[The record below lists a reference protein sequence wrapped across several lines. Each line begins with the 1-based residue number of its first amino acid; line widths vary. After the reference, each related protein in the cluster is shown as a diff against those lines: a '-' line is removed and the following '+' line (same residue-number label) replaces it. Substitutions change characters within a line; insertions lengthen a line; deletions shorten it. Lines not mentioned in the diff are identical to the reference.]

1 MALHFTEDELA
12 DRRNKVTVELRS
24 SGLDALLI
32 FRQESM
38 YYLTGYDTTGY
49 SQFQCLYLGADGT
62 LILLTRSADLR
73 QAHLTSVIEDVRIW
87 VDHAD
92 SNPGLDLRQI
102 LEEQG
107 CRGKHLGVEL
117 EAWCLTGR
125 RWEFV
130 KAALDGLCTHEDAS
144 TLVSQMRLI
153 KSPAELDYVR
163 RAAALA
169 DTALTEAQ
177 TLATPGRPEQEILA
191 AMESAI
197 FRGGGDYPASRF
209 IIGSGA
215 QALNV
220 RNFTG
225 YANLGNND
233 QLQLEF
239 GGTYRHYHSCLMRT
253 ILTGRPDPRHLKMHS
268 AVVEALEAC
277 KEACRHGATFGDIFE
292 AHAKALEGAGFGEH
306 KLNACGYSLGALYP
320 PTWMD
325 WPMIYAGNPVIV
337 EPNMVI
343 FMHMILLDWDHHLAM
358 AFGDT
363 VVVTSS
369 GCETLTQ
376 MGTGLTVNY

>member
-1 MALHFTEDELA
+1 LPLHFTEDELA
-12 DRRNKVTVELRS
+12 DRRNKVASEMQSR
-24 SGLDALLI
+24 GLDALLI
-32 FRQESM
+32 FRQEIM

-49 SQFQCLYLGADGT
+49 SQFQCLYMSAGGT
-62 LILLTRSADLR
+62 LILLTRSADLH
-73 QAHLTSVIEDVRIW
+73 QAQLTSVIKDVRIW

-102 LEEQG
+102 LEEQE

-130 KAALDGLCTHEDAS
+130 RAGLDGFCTHEDAS
-144 TLVSQMRLI
+144 TLVSQMRII

-169 DTALTEAQ
+169 DEALVEAHN
-177 TLATPGRPEQEILA
+177 LATPGRPEQEILA

-225 YANLGNND
+225 YADLGNND

-253 ILTGRPDPRHLKMHS
+253 ILTGKPDPRHLSMHS

-277 KEACRHGATFGDIFE
+277 KEACRPGATFGDIFD
-292 AHAKALEGAGFGEH
+292 AHAKALEGARFGGH

-325 WPMIYAGNPVIV
+325 WPMIYAGNPVVV

-343 FMHMILLDWDHHLAM
+343 FMHMILLDWDRHLAM

-363 VVVTSS
+363 VVVTPTGS
-369 GCETLTQ
+369 ETLTQ
-376 MGTGLTVNY
+376 MGTGLTVN

>member
-1 MALHFTEDELA
+1 MPLHFTEDELT
-12 DRRNKVTVELRS
+12 DRRNKVAAEMQSR
-24 SGLDALLI
+24 GLDALLI
-32 FRQESM
+32 FRQESI

-49 SQFQCLYLGADGT
+49 SQFQCLYMSAGGT

-87 VDHAD
+87 VDSTD

-107 CRGKHLGVEL
+107 CRGKNLGVEL

-130 KAALDGLCTHEDAS
+130 KAGLDGFCTHEDAS
-144 TLVSQMRLI
+144 TLVSQMRII
-153 KSPAELDYVR
+153 KSPAELEYVR

-169 DTALTEAQ
+169 DEALVEAHS
-177 TLATPGRPEQEILA
+177 LATPGRPEQEILA

-225 YANLGNND
+225 YADLGNND

-239 GGTYRHYHSCLMRT
+239 GGTFRHYHSCLMRT
-253 ILTGRPDPRHLKMHS
+253 ILIGKPDPRHLSMHS
-268 AVVEALEAC
+268 AAVEALEAC
-277 KEACRHGATFGDIFE
+277 KEACRPGATFGGIFD
-292 AHAKALEGAGFGEH
+292 AHAKALDGAGFGEH
-306 KLNACGYSLGALYP
+306 KLNACGYSLGALYQ

-325 WPMIYAGNPVIV
+325 WPMIYAGNPVVV

-343 FMHMILLDWDHHLAM
+343 FMHMILLDWDRHLAM

-363 VVVTSS
+363 VVVTPTGS
-369 GCETLTQ
+369 ETLTK
-376 MGTGLTVNY
+376 MGTGLTVN

>member
-1 MALHFTEDELA
+1 MALHFTEHERT
-12 DRRNKVTVELRS
+12 DRRRKVTAKMQS

-49 SQFQCLYLGADGT
+49 SQFQCLYLGADGN
-62 LILLTRSADLR
+62 LVLLTRSADLR
-73 QAHLTSVIEDVRIW
+73 QARLTSVIEDIRIW

-130 KAALDGLCTHEDAS
+130 KAGLEGLCTHEDAS
-144 TLVSQMRLI
+144 TLVSRIRII
-153 KSPAELDYVR
+153 KSAAELDYVR
-163 RAAALA
+163 RAAMLADEALA
-169 DTALTEAQ
+169 QAHL
-177 TLATPGRPEQEILA
+177 LATPGRPEQEILA
-191 AMESAI
+191 AMEGAI

-215 QALNV
+215 QALMV

-239 GGTYRHYHSCLMRT
+239 GGTFRHYHSCLMRT
-253 ILTGRPDPRHLKMHS
+253 ILTGSPDPRHLSMYS
-268 AVVEALEAC
+268 AVVEALDAC
-277 KEACRHGATFGDIFE
+277 KQACRPGATYGDIFD
-292 AHAKALEGAGFGEH
+292 AHAKALDNAGFGEH

-325 WPMIYAGNPVIV
+325 WPMIYAGNPVVV

-343 FMHMILLDWDHHLAM
+343 FMHMILLDWDHNLAM
-358 AFGDT
+358 SFGDT
-363 VVVTSS
+363 VVVTPA
-369 GCETLTQ
+369 GCETLSQ
-376 MGTGLTVNY
+376 MGTGLTVN

>member
-1 MALHFTEDELA
+1 MPLHFTEDELT
-12 DRRNKVTVELRS
+12 DRRNKVAAEMQSR
-24 SGLDALLI
+24 GLDALLI

-49 SQFQCLYLGADGT
+49 SQFQCLYMSAGGT

-87 VDHAD
+87 VDSAD

-107 CRGKHLGVEL
+107 CRGENLGVEL

-130 KAALDGLCTHEDAS
+130 KAGLDGFCTHEDAS
-144 TLVSQMRLI
+144 TLVSQMRII
-153 KSPAELDYVR
+153 KSPAELEYVR

-169 DTALTEAQ
+169 DEALVEAHS
-177 TLATPGRPEQEILA
+177 LATPGRPEQEILA

-225 YANLGNND
+225 YADLGNND

-239 GGTYRHYHSCLMRT
+239 GGTFRHYHSCLMRT
-253 ILTGRPDPRHLKMHS
+253 ILIGKPDPRHLSMHS
-268 AVVEALEAC
+268 AAVEALEAC
-277 KEACRHGATFGDIFE
+277 KEACRPGATFGGIFD
-292 AHAKALEGAGFGEH
+292 AHAKALDGAGFGEH

-325 WPMIYAGNPVIV
+325 WPMIYAGNPVVV

-343 FMHMILLDWDHHLAM
+343 FMHMILLDWDRHLAM

-363 VVVTSS
+363 VVVTPTGS
-369 GCETLTQ
+369 ETLTK
-376 MGTGLTVNY
+376 MGTGLTVN

>member
-1 MALHFTEDELA
+1 MPLHFTEDELT
-12 DRRNKVTVELRS
+12 DRRNKVAAEMQSR
-24 SGLDALLI
+24 GLDALLI

-49 SQFQCLYLGADGT
+49 SQFQCLYMSAGGT

-87 VDHAD
+87 VDGAD

-102 LEEQG
+102 LEEQE
-107 CRGKHLGVEL
+107 CRGKNLGVEL

-130 KAALDGLCTHEDAS
+130 KAGLDGFCTHEDAS
-144 TLVSQMRLI
+144 TLVSQMRII

-169 DTALTEAQ
+169 DEALVEAHN
-177 TLATPGRPEQEILA
+177 LATPGRPEQEILA

-225 YANLGNND
+225 YADLGNND

-239 GGTYRHYHSCLMRT
+239 GGTFRHYHSCLMRT
-253 ILTGRPDPRHLKMHS
+253 ILTGKPDPRHLSMHS

-277 KEACRHGATFGDIFE
+277 KEACRPGATFGDIFD
-292 AHAKALEGAGFGEH
+292 AHAKALEGAGFGDH

-325 WPMIYAGNPVIV
+325 WPMIFAGNPVVV

-343 FMHMILLDWDHHLAM
+343 FMHMILLDWDRHLAM

-363 VVVTSS
+363 VVVTPTGS
-369 GCETLTQ
+369 ETLTK
-376 MGTGLTVNY
+376 MGTGLTVN

>member
-1 MALHFTEDELA
+1 MPLHFTEDELA
-12 DRRNKVTVELRS
+12 DRRTKVAAEMQSR
-24 SGLDALLI
+24 GLDALLI

-49 SQFQCLYLGADGT
+49 SQFQCLYMSAGGT
-62 LILLTRSADLR
+62 LILLTRSADLH
-73 QAHLTSVIEDVRIW
+73 QAQLTSVIKDVRIW

-130 KAALDGLCTHEDAS
+130 KAGLDGFCTHEDAS
-144 TLVSQMRLI
+144 TLVSQMRII

-169 DTALTEAQ
+169 DEALEEAHN
-177 TLATPGRPEQEILA
+177 LATPGRPEQEILA

-225 YANLGNND
+225 YADLGNND

-253 ILTGRPDPRHLKMHS
+253 ILTGKPDPRHLSMHS

-277 KEACRHGATFGDIFE
+277 KEACRPGATFGDIFD

-325 WPMIYAGNPVIV
+325 WPMIYAGNPVVV

-343 FMHMILLDWDHHLAM
+343 FMHMILLDWDRHLAM

-363 VVVTSS
+363 VVVTPTGS
-369 GCETLTQ
+369 ETLTK
-376 MGTGLTVNY
+376 MGTGLTVN

>member
-1 MALHFTEDELA
+1 MPLHFTEDELT
-12 DRRNKVTVELRS
+12 DRRNKVAAEMQSR
-24 SGLDALLI
+24 GLDALLI

-49 SQFQCLYLGADGT
+49 SQFQCLYMSAGGT

-87 VDHAD
+87 VDSTD

-107 CRGKHLGVEL
+107 CRGKNLGVEL

-130 KAALDGLCTHEDAS
+130 KAGLDGFCTHEDAS
-144 TLVSQMRLI
+144 TLVSQMRII
-153 KSPAELDYVR
+153 KSPAELEYVR

-169 DTALTEAQ
+169 DEALVEAHS
-177 TLATPGRPEQEILA
+177 LATPGRPEQEILA

-225 YANLGNND
+225 YADLGNND

-239 GGTYRHYHSCLMRT
+239 GGTFRHYHSCLMRT
-253 ILTGRPDPRHLKMHS
+253 ILIGKPDPRHLSMHS
-268 AVVEALEAC
+268 AAVEALEAC
-277 KEACRHGATFGDIFE
+277 KEACRPGATFGGIFD
-292 AHAKALEGAGFGEH
+292 AHAKALDGAGFGEH

-325 WPMIYAGNPVIV
+325 WPMIYAGNPVVV

-343 FMHMILLDWDHHLAM
+343 FMHMILLDWDRHLAM

-363 VVVTSS
+363 VVVTPTGS
-369 GCETLTQ
+369 ETLTK
-376 MGTGLTVNY
+376 MGTGLTVN